1 MGRRAMSDQID
12 GIEDAF
18 LRGMSRRE
26 FLQRAAAMGLTASA
40 AASLLAAC
48 GGGEASTS
56 ASTST
61 SASAPPKPDKL
72 FLYNWQNEF
81 APENKTNFE
90 AATGIEIVE
99 SFYQDNE
106 ALIAKLKAGA
116 TGYDLIVP
124 TGYAVTILRKS
135 GVLQPLDMT
144 LVPNFANNY
153 EKFQKPAYDPE
164 TDGKKYSVPW
174 IWGTAGVAVR
184 EDLVDEDVT
193 SWSTLWDA
201 QYKNQIDMLDD
212 ERETIGAALKLLGYS
227 LNSTSQDEL
236 DAATEKLI
244 EQKPLV
250 RAYDST
256 NMVRAMVSGTPLVH
270 TWNGDFAKAQKD
282 LGKQKL
288 QWVLPSEGY
297 TIWVDNVC
305 IPMGA
310 PSYYWAHKLID
321 FMCEAQNAADLTN
334 FVRYYSPNEAAIPSL
349 DKEIVEATPTS
360 DELARGELMDDLG
373 EFDTHWSEAWRRV
386 KSA

>member
-1 MGRRAMSDQID
+1 MTDRTEPMEGLLR
-12 GIEDAF
+12 
-18 LRGMSRRE
+18 RGMSRRE
-26 FLQRAAAMGLTASA
+26 FLRRAAAAGLTTSA
-40 AASLLAAC
+40 AAALLAAC
-48 GGGEASTS
+48 GGDDASTAASPS
-56 ASTST
+56 AG
-61 SASAPPKPDKL
+61 ASAPPKPKKL

-81 APENKTNFE
+81 APENKKNFE

-99 SFYQDNE
+99 TFYQDNE

-135 GVLQPLDMT
+135 GLLQPLDMA
-144 LVPNFANNY
+144 LVPNFKNVTP
-153 EKFQKPAYDPE
+153 KFQKPAYDPE

-184 EDLVDEDVT
+184 KDLVAEDVT
-193 SWSTLWDA
+193 TWATLWDDR
-201 QYKNQIDMLDD
+201 YKDEIDMLDD
-212 ERETIGAALKLLGYS
+212 QRETIGAALKLLGYS
-227 LNSTSQDEL
+227 LNSTNQDEL
-236 DAATEKLI
+236 DAATQKLI

-270 TWNGDFAKAQKD
+270 TWNGDFAKAQKE
-282 LGKQKL
+282 LGEQKL
-288 QWVLPSEGY
+288 QWVLPQEGY

-305 IPMGA
+305 IPVGG
-310 PSYYWAHKLID
+310 PSYYWAHKFID

-334 FVRYYSPNEAAIPSL
+334 YVRYYSPNQAAIPLL
-349 DKEIVEATPTS
+349 DKEIVDATPTA

-373 EFDTHWSEAWRRV
+373 EFDKQWSEAWRKV